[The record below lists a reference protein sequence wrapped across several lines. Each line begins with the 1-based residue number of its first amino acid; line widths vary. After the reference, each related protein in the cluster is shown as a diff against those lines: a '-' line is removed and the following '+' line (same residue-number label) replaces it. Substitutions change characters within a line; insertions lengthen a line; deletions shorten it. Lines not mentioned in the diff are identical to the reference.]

1 MKIEKRIR
9 TNNVIT
15 VNVTLTTKIQKL
27 YAAKSRIND
36 TAHVSGSPLPMTFWK
51 DRCTGQD
58 RVHKKKKATK
68 LLILIARIVMILF
81 FTLQQNM
88 ISGQHVI
95 FLLYFMPN
103 FNAFHIRILST
114 YLLITNRENKN
125 LDLHCHL
132 TQCAEKGFSPQYLT
146 NI

>member
-1 MKIEKRIR
+1 MLFHSTKVPLKVFSILFKSHSVKHIRLFNVFQELESQMKIEKRNR

-58 RVHKKKKATK
+58 RVHQKKKKTTK
-68 LLILIARIVMILF
+68 LLILIARFVMILF
-81 FTLQQNM
+81 FALQQNM

-95 FLLYFMPN
+95 F
-103 FNAFHIRILST
+103 ST
-114 YLLITNRENKN
+114 LFA
-125 LDLHCHL
+125 
-132 TQCAEKGFSPQYLT
+132 QF
-146 NI
+146 